1 MKNKLKSL
9 PIVFT
14 IISLILSCYFFIEFK
29 LFSNNKLSAKDI
41 FNKDKNSIVELMA
54 HSIDIGE
61 SYGSGIIYNEKGLI
75 LTNSHII
82 CYLVNDEIRIYES
95 LYIRFSTEENY
106 RDVTLIKN
114 DFDNDLAILQI
125 TNTNNKYQPITFSS
139 MPYTFGDIVYAIG
152 NTSNY
157 GISISPG
164 LISGGAR
171 VNEKGNLIGITTFRT
186 KDSSN
191 DINYGFAY
199 CTSLEVINEFIS

>member
-1 MKNKLKSL
+1 M
-9 PIVFT
+9 
-14 IISLILSCYFFIEFK
+14 
-29 LFSNNKLSAKDI
+29 
-41 FNKDKNSIVELMA
+41 
-54 HSIDIGE
+54 
-61 SYGSGIIYNEKGLI
+61 
-75 LTNSHII
+75 
-82 CYLVNDEIRIYES
+82 VNDEIRIYES

-157 GISISPG
+157 GISISQG
-164 LISGGAR
+164 LISVPKVYIIYNNMRKPFIQVDINILHGNSGGAL

-199 CTSLEVINEFIS
+199 CTSIEVINEFIS